1 MGPFGIREF
10 RREKNRMSVTAPSPL
25 PANVRRGAYLLFLL
39 SGASGLIFE
48 TLWSYQA
55 TLALGSSSAAITA
68 VLSAFMA
75 GLALGNL
82 LALRRSV
89 WSMRT
94 YALLELVILVSGV
107 AALGLLPALGGLAS
121 PLFRGLAGHPALLNG
136 LRFVLAFGVL
146 VVPATAMGMTLPA
159 LAQALGGEQG
169 AFRGVLGRLYG
180 LNTLGAIAGV
190 LGAETVLLPAI
201 GVFGTG
207 ACAAVLNGAAAA
219 GAWRLSRRPPS
230 EAAPAETAWD
240 RKIPRGLLPVL
251 LPALLAGFALLGL
264 EVIWTRFLS
273 LFITNSSLAFA
284 LMLATVLL
292 GIALGGIAGGMAWIR
307 RPFAFLLLLGA
318 GAATLACYA
327 AFPLYQPSTA
337 TRLVDIGS
345 MLQVGFFLQFPV
357 SFLSGAFFTLAGAE
371 LRERIPSSQASAGLL
386 VLFNT
391 LGAAAGAIVAGF
403 VFVPSLGVE
412 KSFVAVSLV
421 YGAAAGLWSLGVGG
435 NRRWMLL
442 GAAAWILSLVLYPF
456 GRFQNVHV
464 PAAVRQW
471 NLHSDLKIEAVRE
484 GLTETIVYV
493 RAKEFDQTLYTRMV
507 TNSFSMSANAVS
519 CDRYMK
525 QFVYWPVALH
535 PAPRRALLICFGVGS
550 TARALARTRELDHID
565 VVDLSRDVLAM
576 SPVIFPDPASHPL
589 NDPRVTVHVEDGRF
603 FLQTRP
609 DTWDIIT
616 GEPPP
621 PELPGVAGLYSR
633 EYFQLLKDRL
643 SEGGIATYWL
653 PIHSLS
659 EPASRSI
666 LKAWSDVFETCFLW
680 RGANLDL
687 MLTGFRGR
695 PNAVSEARFLAQW
708 KDPATLG
715 DLAELG
721 FELPETLGT
730 GFVGDGDYIRSL
742 CAAAAPTADGFPKRI
757 VAPEAGEK
765 GLYAEWFNLPACADR
780 FKASASLASL
790 WPPELKSR
798 TLPYFL
804 WEGTLSTLG
813 TQLGQRTFPDF
824 SKLHLML
831 TSTPLR
837 SPAAWMLESNRDYV
851 QAVERCA
858 PELRQSPR
866 AQFHLGARALAE
878 RDYARASE
886 HFLRTVGVPEMRRV
900 DLAACLYALCLA
912 GRKDD
917 AEKTLA
923 RVWDETKMKAIPP
936 SYWAWMKATFD
947 LRIPPES
954 GKSR

>member
-1 MGPFGIREF
+1 
-10 RREKNRMSVTAPSPL
+10 VTAPSL
-25 PANVRRGAYLLFLL
+25 PDNLRRGAYLLFLL

-55 TLALGSSSAAITA
+55 TLALGSSSSAITA
-68 VLSAFMA
+68 VLSAFMT
-75 GLALGNL
+75 GLALGNV

-89 WSMRT
+89 WSMST

-107 AALGLLPALGGLAS
+107 AALLLLPLLGGIAAPLLRGLL
-121 PLFRGLAGHPALLNG
+121 GHPAPLNG
-136 LRFVLAFGVL
+136 LRFLLAFAVL
-146 VVPATAMGMTLPA
+146 VLPSTAMGMTLPA

-169 AFRGVLGRLYG
+169 AFRSVLGRLYG

-190 LGAETVLLPAI
+190 LGAEMLLLPTL

-207 ACAAVLNGAAAA
+207 ACAAVLNGAAAL
-219 GAWRLSRRPPS
+219 GGWRLSRRRS
-230 EAAPAETAWD
+230 SDASPAEAAWD
-240 RKIPRGLLPVL
+240 RRILPGLA
-251 LPALLAGFALLGL
+251 PALLCAFLAGFALLGL

-284 LMLATVLL
+284 LMLATVLA
-292 GIALGGIAGGMAWIR
+292 GIALGGIFGGLSWIT

-327 AFPLYQPSTA
+327 AFTLYQPSTS
-337 TRLVDIGS
+337 TRLVDAGS
-345 MLQVGFFLQFPV
+345 ILQVGFFLQFPV

-371 LRERIPSSQASAGLL
+371 LRERVPSSQASAGLL

-391 LGAAAGAIVAGF
+391 LGAALGAIVAGF
-403 VFVPSLGVE
+403 VFIPLLGVE
-412 KSFVAVSLV
+412 KSFFAISLV
-421 YGAAAGLWSLGVGG
+421 YGVAAALWSLGVCG
-435 NRRWMLL
+435 NRRWMLI
-442 GAAAWILSLVLYPF
+442 GAGGWILTLALFPF
-456 GRFQNVHV
+456 GRFRDVHI

-471 NLHSDLKIEAVRE
+471 NLHSDLKIEAIRE

-493 RAKEFDQTLYTRMV
+493 QAKEFHETLYTRML

-550 TARALARTRELDHID
+550 TARALTRTRELNHID
-565 VVDLSRDVLAM
+565 VVDLSRDVLEM
-576 SPVIFPDPASHPL
+576 SPVIFPDPATHPL
-589 NDPRVTVHVEDGRF
+589 NDPRVSVHVEDGRF
-603 FLQTRP
+603 FLQTRSE
-609 DTWDIIT
+609 TWDIIT

-633 EYFQLLKDRL
+633 EYFRLLKDRL
-643 SEGGIATYWL
+643 AEGGIATYWL

-659 EPASRSI
+659 EPASRAI

-680 RGANLDL
+680 RGANQDL

-695 PNAVSEARFLAQW
+695 PSPVSEARFLAQW
-708 KDPATLG
+708 KDPATSA

-721 FELPETLGT
+721 FDTPETLGT

-742 CAAAAPTADGFPKRI
+742 SSAAGPTADAFPKRI

-765 GLYAEWFNLPACADR
+765 RMYAEWFDLPACADR
-780 FKASASLASL
+780 FKTSASLAAI
-790 WPPELKSR
+790 WPPELRKR

-813 TQLGQRTFPDF
+813 TYFGQRPFPDF
-824 SKLHLML
+824 AKLHLL
-831 TSTPLR
+831 ISSTPLH
-837 SPAAWMLESNRDYV
+837 SPIAWMLESNRDYAR
-851 QAVERCA
+851 AVERSA
-858 PELRQSPR
+858 PEIRGSPR
-866 AQFHLGARALAE
+866 AQFHLGAQALSD

-886 HFLRTVGVPEMRRV
+886 HFLRTVGSPEMRRI
-900 DLAACLYALCLA
+900 DLAACLYALCMA

-923 RVWDETKMKAIPP
+923 RVWDESKMKAIPA
-936 SYWAWMKATFD
+936 SYWTWMKATFD
-947 LRIPPES
+947 LRTPADS
-954 GKSR
+954 GKPR

>member
-1 MGPFGIREF
+1 
-10 RREKNRMSVTAPSPL
+10 
-25 PANVRRGAYLLFLL
+25 
-39 SGASGLIFE
+39 
-48 TLWSYQA
+48 
-55 TLALGSSSAAITA
+55 
-68 VLSAFMA
+68 
-75 GLALGNL
+75 
-82 LALRRSV
+82 
-89 WSMRT
+89 
-94 YALLELVILVSGV
+94 
-107 AALGLLPALGGLAS
+107 
-121 PLFRGLAGHPALLNG
+121 
-136 LRFVLAFGVL
+136 
-146 VVPATAMGMTLPA
+146 MGMTLPA

-169 AFRGVLGRLYG
+169 AFRSVLGRLYG

-190 LGAETVLLPAI
+190 LGAEIALLPAI

-219 GAWRLSRRPPS
+219 GAWRLSRQTSLQAP
-230 EAAPAETAWD
+230 PAEAAWD
-240 RKIPRGLLPVL
+240 RKIPKGLAPVL

-292 GIALGGIAGGMAWIR
+292 GIALGGIAGSMSWIT

-318 GAATLACYA
+318 GAATIACYA
-327 AFPLYQPSTA
+327 AFPLYQPSTQ
-337 TRLVDIGS
+337 TRLVDLGS

-371 LRERIPSSQASAGLL
+371 LRERVPSSQASAGLL

-403 VFVPSLGVE
+403 VFIPSLGVE
-412 KSFVAVSLV
+412 KSFFAISLV
-421 YGAAAGLWSLGVGG
+421 YGAAAALWSWGAGG
-435 NRRWMLL
+435 NRRWMLI
-442 GAAAWILSLVLYPF
+442 GAGAWILGLALFPF
-456 GRFQNVHV
+456 GRFQSVHV

-493 RAKEFDQTLYTRMV
+493 QAKEFDQTLYTRMV

-565 VVDLSRDVLAM
+565 VVDLSRDVLEM
-576 SPVIFPDPASHPL
+576 SPVIFPDPATHPL
-589 NDPRVTVHVEDGRF
+589 KDPRVTVHVEDGRF
-603 FLQTRP
+603 FLQTRA

-680 RGANLDL
+680 RGASFDL

-695 PNAVSEARFLAQW
+695 PSPVSEARFLAQW
-708 KDPATLG
+708 KDPATSA

-721 FELPETLGT
+721 FDVPETLGT
-730 GFVGDGDYIRSL
+730 GFIGDGDYIRSL
-742 CAAAAPTADGFPKRI
+742 CAAASPTADAFPKRI
-757 VAPEAGEK
+757 VAPAAGEK
-765 GLYAEWFNLPACADR
+765 GLYAAWFNLPACADR
-780 FKASASLASL
+780 FQSSASLSAI
-790 WPPELKSR
+790 WPPEVKSR

-813 TQLGQRTFPDF
+813 TNLQQASFPDF
-824 SKLHLML
+824 SKLHRLM
-831 TSTPLR
+831 TSTPLH
-837 SPAAWMLESNRDYV
+837 SPAAWMLESNRDYF
-851 QAVERCA
+851 QAVDRCA
-858 PELRQSPR
+858 PELRQGAR
-866 AQFHLGARALAE
+866 AQFHLGVRALTE
-878 RDYARASE
+878 RDYGRASE
-886 HFLRTVGVPEMRRV
+886 HFLRTVGVPEMRRI

-923 RVWDETKMKAIPP
+923 RVWDENKMKAIPP
-936 SYWAWMKATFD
+936 SYWTWMKATFD
-947 LRIPPES
+947 LRLPSDS

>member
-1 MGPFGIREF
+1 MLHWSR
-10 RREKNRMSVTAPSPL
+10 VTPPSPAPVPDKL
-25 PANVRRGAYLLFLL
+25 RRGAYLLFLL

-75 GLALGNL
+75 GLALGNV

-89 WSMRT
+89 WSMTT
-94 YALLELVILVSGV
+94 YALLELVILGSGV
-107 AALGLLPALGGLAS
+107 AAIFLLPALGGLAS
-121 PLFRGLAGHPALLNG
+121 PLFRGLAGHSALLNG
-136 LRFVLAFGVL
+136 FRFMLAFAVL
-146 VVPATAMGMTLPA
+146 VVPSTAMGMTLPA

-169 AFRGVLGRLYG
+169 AFRSVLGRLYG

-190 LGAETVLLPAI
+190 LGAEIVLLPAI

-219 GAWRLSRRPPS
+219 GAWRLSRQTSPV
-230 EAAPAETAWD
+230 APAAEAAWD
-240 RKIPRGLLPVL
+240 RKLPKGLLPVL

-264 EVIWTRFLS
+264 EVLWTRFLS

-292 GIALGGIAGGMAWIR
+292 GIALGGIAGSMSWIT
-307 RPFAFLLLLGA
+307 RPFAFLLLFGA

-327 AFPLYQPSTA
+327 AFPLYQPATP
-337 TRLVDIGS
+337 TRLVELGS

-371 LRERIPSSQASAGLL
+371 LRERVPSSQASAGLL

-391 LGAAAGAIVAGF
+391 LGAAAGAVVAGF
-403 VFVPSLGVE
+403 VLIPSLGVE
-412 KSFVAVSLV
+412 KSFFAISLV
-421 YGAAAGLWSLGVGG
+421 YGAAAGLWSWGAGG
-435 NRRWMLL
+435 KRRWMLI
-442 GAAAWILSLVLYPF
+442 GAGAWIVGLALFPF
-456 GRFQNVHV
+456 GRFQSVHV

-493 RAKEFDQTLYTRMV
+493 QAKEFDQTLYTRMV

-550 TARALARTRELDHID
+550 TARALTRTRELDHID
-565 VVDLSRDVLAM
+565 VVDLSRDVLEM

-589 NDPRVTVHVEDGRF
+589 KDPRVTLHVEDGRF
-603 FLQTRP
+603 FLQTRS

-659 EPASRSI
+659 ESASRSI
-666 LKAWSDVFETCFLW
+666 LKAWSGVFETCFLW

-695 PNAVSEARFLAQW
+695 PSAVSEARFLAQW
-708 KDPATLG
+708 KDPATSA

-721 FELPETLGT
+721 FDLPETLGT
-730 GFVGDGDYIRSL
+730 GFIGDGDYIRSL
-742 CAAAAPTADGFPKRI
+742 CAAAEPTADAFPKRI
-757 VAPEAGEK
+757 VAPDVAERR
-765 GLYAEWFNLPACADR
+765 LYAEWFNLPACADR
-780 FKASASLASL
+780 FQSSASLAAI

-813 TQLGQRTFPDF
+813 TNLGQRPFPDF
-824 SKLHLML
+824 SKLHRLM
-831 TSTPLR
+831 TGSPLR
-837 SPAAWMLESNRDYV
+837 SPAAWMLDSNRDYF
-851 QAVERCA
+851 QAVDRAA
-858 PELRQSPR
+858 PELRQGAR
-866 AQFHLGARALAE
+866 AQFHLGVRALAE

-886 HFLRTVGVPEMRRV
+886 HLLRTVGVPEMRRI

-923 RVWDETKMKAIPP
+923 RVWDETRMKAIPP
-936 SYWAWMKATFD
+936 SYWTWMKATFD
-947 LRIPPES
+947 LRVPSDS